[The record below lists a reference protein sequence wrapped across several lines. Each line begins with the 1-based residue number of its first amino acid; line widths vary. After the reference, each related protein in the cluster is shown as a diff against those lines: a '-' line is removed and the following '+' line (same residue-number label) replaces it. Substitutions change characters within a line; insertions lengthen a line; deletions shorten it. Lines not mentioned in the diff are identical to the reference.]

1 MRLDTE
7 HHHSIGGTG
16 HVGGAVLHKLLEQ
29 HPEEDLRI
37 KLLVRSE
44 EKSNRLIEKYPR
56 VQTVIGDMG
65 EYAKIEAAARD
76 ADIVINTAP
85 DISHDD
91 GIKAI
96 LAGLTSR
103 PHKPYYVHT
112 SGASLIWD
120 EPEGLKDARLWDDI
134 ADIGELSGL
143 KEKHTHAVT
152 DKIVRGAASDVNVA
166 IISPGFVGGLSPS
179 IEHPT
184 PITTPAILTTA
195 KAFGSGFQ
203 IAQGE
208 NASAWIHVDD
218 LANMFLILVDD
229 ALAALAA
236 LAGGPVARAQELQL
250 WGPEAY
256 YFGVEDNIVFADFM
270 KALTPVLVEQGV
282 VESGDIRS
290 VNVTEA
296 ARISLA
302 GPGKEYDPLAPPPPA
317 DSWAM
322 HIAIMYGV
330 NMRLRGSKME
340 KLGWKAEKGSVMRA
354 LPEVVSK
361 FLQMEKQEA

>member
-1 MRLDTE
+1 MPKILC
-7 HHHSIGGTG
+7 IGGTG

-29 HPEEDLRI
+29 HAEENLQV
-37 KLLVRSE
+37 KVLVRDE
-44 EKSNRLIEKYPR
+44 DKSKRLVAKYPR
-56 VQTVIGDMG
+56 VETIIGHM
-65 EYAKIEAAARD
+65 EEHEKVEAAARD

-85 DISHDD
+85 DISHNA
-91 GIKAI
+91 GIEAI
-96 LAGLTSR
+96 LAGLKGHNPKS
-103 PHKPYYVHT
+103 YYIHT

-134 ADIGELSGL
+134 ADIGELSSL

-152 DKIVRGAASDVNVA
+152 DIIVRNAASDVNVA
-166 IISPGFVGGLSPS
+166 IVSPGFVGGLSPS

-195 KAFGSGFQ
+195 RAFGSGFQ

-208 NASAWIHVDD
+208 NASAWIHVND
-218 LANMFLILVDD
+218 LTNIFLILIDD
-229 ALAALAA
+229 AIAT
-236 LAGGPVARAQELQL
+236 LAGTPIKRAEELQL

-256 YFGVEDNIVFADFM
+256 YFGTEENIVFSDFM
-270 KALTPVLVEQGV
+270 QALTPVLLEQGV
-282 VESGDIRS
+282 VKSGEIRS

-322 HIAIMYGV
+322 HISVMYGI
-330 NMRLRGSKME
+330 NMRIQSSRMK
-340 KLGWKAEKGSVMRA
+340 KLGWEPEKGA
-354 LPEVVSK
+354 LARSLPDVVSRY
-361 FLQMEKQEA
+361 LELEKQNA

>member
-1 MRLDTE
+1 M
-7 HHHSIGGTG
+7 
-16 HVGGAVLHKLLEQ
+16 GGAVLHKLLEQ
-29 HPEEDLRI
+29 HTEDSLQV
-37 KLLVRSE
+37 KVLVRDE
-44 EKSNRLIEKYPR
+44 DKRKRLVAKYPR
-56 VQTVIGDMG
+56 VETIIGHMG
-65 EYAKIEAAARD
+65 EYEKIEAAARD

-85 DISHDD
+85 DISHDL

-96 LAGLTSR
+96 LTGLKGHSQ
-103 PHKPYYVHT
+103 KGYYVHT

-134 ADIGELSGL
+134 ADIGDLSNL

-152 DKIVRGAASDVNVA
+152 DKIVREAASDVNVA
-166 IISPGFVGGLSPS
+166 IVSPGFVGGLSPS

-195 KAFGSGFQ
+195 RAFGSGFQ

-208 NASAWIHVDD
+208 NASAWIHVND

-229 ALAALAA
+229 AMAT
-236 LAGGPVARAQELQL
+236 LAGTPIKRAEELPI

-256 YFGVEDNIVFADFM
+256 YFGVEENIVFSEFM
-270 KALTPVLVEQGV
+270 KALTPVLVEHGV
-282 VESGDIRS
+282 VKSSEIRS

-302 GPGKEYDPLAPPPPA
+302 GPDGEYDPLAPPPPA

-322 HIAIMYGV
+322 HISVMYGI
-330 NMRLRGSKME
+330 NMRIRGSRME
-340 KLGWKAEKGSVMRA
+340 KLGWKAEKGA
-354 LPEVVSK
+354 LARSLVEVVPRY
-361 FLQMEKQEA
+361 LELEKQKA

>member
-1 MRLDTE
+1 
-7 HHHSIGGTG
+7 
-16 HVGGAVLHKLLEQ
+16 
-29 HPEEDLRI
+29 
-37 KLLVRSE
+37 
-44 EKSNRLIEKYPR
+44 
-56 VQTVIGDMG
+56 MG
-65 EYAKIEAAARD
+65 EHEKIEAASRD

-96 LAGLTSR
+96 LAGLKGRSQ
-103 PHKPYYVHT
+103 KAYYVHT

-120 EPEGLKDARLWDDI
+120 EPEGLKEARMWDDV
-134 ADIGELSGL
+134 ADIRELSSL

-152 DKIVRGAASDVNVA
+152 DKLARDAASDVNVA
-166 IISPGFVGGLSPS
+166 IVSPGFVGGLSPS

-195 KAFGSGFQ
+195 RAFGSGFQ

-208 NASAWIHVDD
+208 NASAWIHVND
-218 LANMFLILVDD
+218 LANIFLVLIDD
-229 ALAALAA
+229 ALAALA
-236 LAGGPVARAQELQL
+236 GTPTKRADELQL

-256 YFGVEDNIVFADFM
+256 YFGVEENIVFSDFM
-270 KALTPVLVEQGV
+270 KALTPILVEHGV
-282 VESGDIRS
+282 VQSSDIRS

-322 HIAIMYGV
+322 HISVMYGV
-330 NMRLRGSKME
+330 NMRLRSSRME
-340 KLGWKAEKGSVMRA
+340 KLGWKAEKGAVARS
-354 LPEVVSK
+354 LPEVVARY
-361 FLQMEKQEA
+361 LELEKQKA